1 MLFRK
6 AVLSAISAGEIT
18 CAFRRWRK
26 PIVREGG
33 QLRTP
38 AGVLVI
44 TELAGITADDISDAD
59 AMASGYVSRNAVLQ
73 ALEGDGTLYRIRF
86 RLEGE
91 DPRARLRENAILDAE
106 ECAALTDRLDAMD
119 RRSALPWAWPAMRI
133 IGGNEGMPAG
143 EIADRLGL
151 GKALLKN
158 NIRKLKEFGLTE
170 SLETGY
176 RLSPRGRTLL
186 AAKRD

>member
-1 MLFRK
+1 
-6 AVLSAISAGEIT
+6 
-18 CAFRRWRK
+18 
-26 PIVREGG
+26 
-33 QLRTP
+33 
-38 AGVLVI
+38 
-44 TELAGITADDISDAD
+44 
-59 AMASGYVSRNAVLQ
+59 
-73 ALEGDGTLYRIRF
+73 
-86 RLEGE
+86 
-91 DPRARLRENAILDAE
+91 
-106 ECAALTDRLDAMD
+106 MD

>member
-1 MLFRK
+1 MLLRK

-44 TELAGITADDISDAD
+44 PELAGITADDISDAD

-73 ALEGDGTLYRIRF
+73 ALDGDGTLYRIRF
-86 RLEGE
+86 RLEKT
-91 DPRARLRENAILDAE
+91 RAPGSGKMRYWTQRNA
-106 ECAALTDRLDAMD
+106 
-119 RRSALPWAWPAMRI
+119 RR
-133 IGGNEGMPAG
+133 
-143 EIADRLGL
+143 
-151 GKALLKN
+151 
-158 NIRKLKEFGLTE
+158 
-170 SLETGY
+170 
-176 RLSPRGRTLL
+176 
-186 AAKRD
+186 